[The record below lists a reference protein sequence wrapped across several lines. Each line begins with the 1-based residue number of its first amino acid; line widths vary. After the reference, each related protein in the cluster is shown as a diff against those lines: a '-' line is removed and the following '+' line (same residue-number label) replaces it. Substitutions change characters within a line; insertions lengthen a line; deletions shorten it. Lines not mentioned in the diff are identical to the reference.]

1 MQAKVCTPNNAT
13 RAWRARLLLGVLAA
27 IAMGIAGAVW
37 AQAADHQP
45 QPIPADRSKAGGPQQ
60 QRRAALRAALLAQ
73 REAEAPKPDRP
84 VRQLTP
90 AERAKLR
97 EQLRQQRRDAPPDR
111 NGQSQ

>member
-1 MQAKVCTPNNAT
+1 MQAKLTRSARAT
-13 RAWRARLLLGVLAA
+13 RTLLGWLVVGALA
-27 IAMGIAGAVW
+27 MLAGTVW
-37 AQAADHQP
+37 AQAAEHQP
-45 QPIPADRSKAGGPQQ
+45 PAADRGKAAGPQQQQ

-73 REAEAPKPDRP
+73 READAPKPDRQM
-84 VRQLTP
+84 RQLTQ

>member
-1 MQAKVCTPNNAT
+1 METMQAKVQPPYHVNRKL
-13 RAWRARLLLGVLAA
+13 RAWLVLGVLV
-27 IAMGIAGAVW
+27 AMAGAVW

-45 QPIPADRSKAGGPQQ
+45 KPIPADRTKAGGPQH

-73 REAEAPKPDRP
+73 READAPKPDRP